1 MQKNKIVI
9 INMTITTLY
18 QLLVI
23 LFGFLIPRSFL
34 IEYGANIHGLIS
46 TATNILSYVQILNAG
61 LLSASVQALYKPLSL
76 GEKSSVS
83 SVLNA
88 VKKYYQ
94 KVGFSYII
102 AILVIAIILPVF
114 VSSEVPS
121 ITVFLVMTVMGLS
134 SIFDSFLGSKYRV
147 LVQADQKYWLIS
159 LCSMLSLTLKSIFQ
173 LFLIYF
179 HCSIVTV
186 QFIPALMTVMTY
198 IILKIYVRKN
208 YQYLNSKDKPD
219 YSALGQRKAA
229 MVHQVAGIVV
239 NNTATLLL
247 TIFEDLTVV
256 SIYSVYQMVFTHLY
270 TLLTNLFSTS
280 TVASFG
286 HMLVAEP
293 LERVRAIFD
302 KYEALFYGV
311 MSIVL
316 GTAAIMITPFIEL
329 YTECVKSI
337 SYSDIKLVILFVTI
351 AILNSGRVPGV
362 MLINAAGHYQKTQYR
377 ALIEA
382 GSNLGISLILIQFI
396 GIYGVLL
403 GTIISF
409 IYRTFDILIYS
420 NKYILKRSPLRSIRR
435 FLRTI
440 IILIASCG
448 MVQFIDINTSDT
460 LIHWVLGAVISV
472 VISSSITFLIW
483 LLMERTALFDIFR
496 YININYLQRK

>member
-159 LCSMLSLTLKSIFQ
+159 L
-173 LFLIYF
+173 
-179 HCSIVTV
+179 
-186 QFIPALMTVMTY
+186 
-198 IILKIYVRKN
+198 
-208 YQYLNSKDKPD
+208 
-219 YSALGQRKAA
+219 
-229 MVHQVAGIVV
+229 
-239 NNTATLLL
+239 
-247 TIFEDLTVV
+247 
-256 SIYSVYQMVFTHLY
+256 
-270 TLLTNLFSTS
+270 
-280 TVASFG
+280 
-286 HMLVAEP
+286 
-293 LERVRAIFD
+293 
-302 KYEALFYGV
+302 
-311 MSIVL
+311 
-316 GTAAIMITPFIEL
+316 
-329 YTECVKSI
+329 
-337 SYSDIKLVILFVTI
+337 
-351 AILNSGRVPGV
+351 
-362 MLINAAGHYQKTQYR
+362 
-377 ALIEA
+377 
-382 GSNLGISLILIQFI
+382 
-396 GIYGVLL
+396 
-403 GTIISF
+403 
-409 IYRTFDILIYS
+409 
-420 NKYILKRSPLRSIRR
+420 
-435 FLRTI
+435 
-440 IILIASCG
+440 
-448 MVQFIDINTSDT
+448 
-460 LIHWVLGAVISV
+460 
-472 VISSSITFLIW
+472 
-483 LLMERTALFDIFR
+483 
-496 YININYLQRK
+496 